1 MRLEAS
7 VSSRASGIVTRMRVA
22 TATRPAAAPAR
33 AMLRVMNNSTLK
45 AMMTETDLSAWL
57 MPAR

>member
-1 MRLEAS
+1 
-7 VSSRASGIVTRMRVA
+7 MRVA